1 MENKKDLE
9 GIKIRCKECGR
20 PWTITEGEVT
30 WYQEKGF
37 ELPKRCYLCRKK
49 AKERG

>member
-1 MENKKDLE
+1 MVDYEELE

-37 ELPKRCYLCRKK
+37 ELPKERKLRRE
-49 AKERG
+49 AK